1 MDGMDFPSTFSRQS
15 LRNWPPSGHLLGS
28 KQCALAICIVA
39 QKQQKFVMEGVGGE
53 ALGSSLETKCLPG
66 RHPALEAG
74 HGNLTTKTH
83 PLGGTSLDVLLIKII
98 LLVKVCF

>member
-39 QKQQKFVMEGVGGE
+39 QKQQKFIMEGVGE
-53 ALGSSLETKCLPG
+53 
-66 RHPALEAG
+66 RHSGLWRLSGFQVDTLHVRQDMA
-74 HGNLTTKTH
+74 TSITKTH